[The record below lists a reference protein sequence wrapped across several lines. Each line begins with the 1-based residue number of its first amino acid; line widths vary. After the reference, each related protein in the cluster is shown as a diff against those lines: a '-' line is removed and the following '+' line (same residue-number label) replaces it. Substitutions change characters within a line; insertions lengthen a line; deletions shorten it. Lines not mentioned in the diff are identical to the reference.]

1 MSCLDAAQRYEL
13 PIPEFLRDYRI
24 RMRARPAYA
33 ETYPLNYGG
42 RAPCRRSEP
51 CRGPLDGIRV
61 LDLTTMVSGPVAT
74 MMLADQGRG
83 RDQDRVARGRHH
95 AAIRRHP
102 PGHVGLVPLLQP
114 VQALALRRPQDRRGA
129 RHRAQARRDRRM
141 CLSRTSVR
149 ARSSAWVSGEDVVRG
164 LKPDIIFVSISGFGE
179 SGPYAHQ
186 RVYDPVIQA
195 LCGLCD
201 IQTDN
206 ETGRPHMVR
215 TIVPDK
221 TTSVT
226 AAQAITAAL
235 FARERTGKGQHIR
248 LAMLDTM
255 VAYLWPEASSPL
267 TFLDNEPGSGAPAG
281 RARPDLQDGGRLYH
295 RRSDLGRRMGRDVP
309 RIRPRGARSRTRAS
323 RPRPARGHNRT
334 ERRTIMNEE
343 ISKWPTAEILARLDR
358 EVVPAAPCAQAR
370 RGDRG
375 CAGNPERKS
384 SKCAKIRSS
393 DRCGSPGR
401 RPGSRK
407 PRPRSAPTH
416 PIWGPT
422 TRRFWTS
429 WGTARPRY
437 RASPKQGVVR
447 RRKRKSD

>member
-1 MSCLDAAQRYEL
+1 M
-13 PIPEFLRDYRI
+13 P
-24 RMRARPAYA
+24 
-33 ETYPLNYGG
+33 
-42 RAPCRRSEP
+42 
-51 CRGPLDGIRV
+51 GPLDGIRV

-74 MMLADQGRG
+74 MMLADQGADVIKIESPAGDIMRQYGVIHRG
-83 RDQDRVARGRHH
+83 MSASFLSCNRSKRSLCVDLKTGEGLAIVRKL
-95 AAIRRHP
+95 AATADVLVQNFR
-102 PGHVGLVPLLQP
+102 PGAIERMGL
-114 VQALALRRPQDRRGA
+114 
-129 RHRAQARRDRRM
+129 
-141 CLSRTSVR
+141 
-149 ARSSAWVSGEDVVRG
+149 GEDVVRG

-267 TFLDNEPGSGAPAG
+267 TFLDNEQDPARQQAG
-281 RARPDLQDGGRLYH
+281 PDLIFRTADGYITAGAISDAEWAGMCRAFGREELIE
-295 RRSDLGRRMGRDVP
+295 DP
-309 RIRPRGARSRTRAS
+309 RFKTAA
-323 RPRPARGHNRT
+323 ARGHNRT

-358 EVVPAAPCAQAR
+358 EVVPAAPVLKRGEVIEDAQVIRNGIVEVREDPELGPVRQPRPAAR
-370 RGDRG
+370 FTETP
-375 CAGNPERKS
+375 AE
-384 SKCAKIRSS
+384 IRSNAPYLGA
-393 DRCGSPGR
+393 DNATIMDELGYGAAEI
-401 RPGSRK
+401 SRL
-407 PRPRSAPTH
+407 AE
-416 PIWGPT
+416 
-422 TRRFWTS
+422 
-429 WGTARPRY
+429 A
-437 RASPKQGVVR
+437 GVVR